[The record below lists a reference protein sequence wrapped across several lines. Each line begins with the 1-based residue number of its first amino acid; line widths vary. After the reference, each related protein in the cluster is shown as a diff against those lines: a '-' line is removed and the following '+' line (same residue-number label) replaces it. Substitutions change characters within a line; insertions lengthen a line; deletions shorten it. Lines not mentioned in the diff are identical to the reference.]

1 MADSTPEPLAELEY
15 VRLGDLAA
23 RGFKRLSER
32 YREPTG
38 QDGDATLSESQTLSI
53 DETIA
58 SKEKRLND
66 LQFHLL
72 PALHLQFADLS
83 NLLRPSCL
91 QVGDLLKFKRI
102 LGIQDDIERTIDE
115 IQSHI
120 NILCAQGSVYTT
132 ANRADDQH
140 LKQLKSVRLHSIR
153 AQFLAAFP
161 FIFLIFCDAFRLLID
176 LTINPEP
183 FKTSPHF
190 PGDYLI
196 EETFYYIDW
205 TIECIKGSE
214 LDLAQCFWRLD
225 LKTSIICSWTLG
237 FINTLDEQERLPY
250 STEMSSEQIESL
262 AQSIRDVTGDL
273 GDLIALFRI
282 ADQEMIDDRAELSQG
297 FLNIGTW
304 LKSRFDP
311 PLLAILLYLL
321 PIIPR
326 PIWGFPI
333 KTTIKIVLRWPT
345 QKAQRKTRSTTGS
358 QAQMSDADSEGS
370 DELEYLRMGALAAQ
384 GFRRLSEK
392 YREPTDQ
399 NRNAILSELDALS
412 IDEATTTSKERLLND
427 LQYHLLPALRLH
439 LANISRLLTPSY
451 LCVGFESKIKRVL
464 AIQLEIERTIDPIKS
479 HINLLCPER
488 SISATANRADDQHLK
503 QFKSYRLRSLR
514 AQFAEASTFIFRTF
528 VEAFK
533 ILEDLII
540 RSELD
545 IVQCFWRL
553 ELKNFGLM
561 LLDIRVLHYGFENE
575 EEPTDQIWARES
587 LIELADMAISLIKI
601 SNLFFTK
608 LSTRGMNRK
617 RLSHSTEMSS
627 QQIES
632 LAQSIGKVTSDLGDL
647 IALLR
652 TADEEMVDNRAEVS
666 QRLVSI
672 VLNLKSRFDPP
683 LLLVL
688 LYLLPIVPDTDP
700 SYYKSWFVT
709 WNTQRILVTE
719 NFINLAKSLANSP

>member
-225 LKTSIICSWTLG
+225 LKNFDYMLVDVRMLVDSHTYYKIGIAKEPTQKLVSEPVIQLANVGTTLIKLCKL
-237 FINTLDEQERLPY
+237 FFTKLSTRWMNRKRLPY

-321 PIIPR
+321 PIIPETHL
-326 PIWGFPI
+326 GFPN
-333 KTTIKIVLRWPT
+333 
-345 QKAQRKTRSTTGS
+345 Q
-358 QAQMSDADSEGS
+358 D
-370 DELEYLRMGALAAQ
+370 
-384 GFRRLSEK
+384 
-392 YREPTDQ
+392 
-399 NRNAILSELDALS
+399 
-412 IDEATTTSKERLLND
+412 
-427 LQYHLLPALRLH
+427 
-439 LANISRLLTPSY
+439 
-451 LCVGFESKIKRVL
+451 
-464 AIQLEIERTIDPIKS
+464 
-479 HINLLCPER
+479 
-488 SISATANRADDQHLK
+488 
-503 QFKSYRLRSLR
+503 
-514 AQFAEASTFIFRTF
+514 
-528 VEAFK
+528 
-533 ILEDLII
+533 
-540 RSELD
+540 
-545 IVQCFWRL
+545 
-553 ELKNFGLM
+553 
-561 LLDIRVLHYGFENE
+561 
-575 EEPTDQIWARES
+575 
-587 LIELADMAISLIKI
+587 
-601 SNLFFTK
+601 
-608 LSTRGMNRK
+608 
-617 RLSHSTEMSS
+617 
-627 QQIES
+627 
-632 LAQSIGKVTSDLGDL
+632 
-647 IALLR
+647 
-652 TADEEMVDNRAEVS
+652 
-666 QRLVSI
+666 
-672 VLNLKSRFDPP
+672 
-683 LLLVL
+683 
-688 LYLLPIVPDTDP
+688 
-700 SYYKSWFVT
+700 YYKDWFVT

-719 NFINLAKSLANSP
+719 NFINLAKSLGNDP

>member
-23 RGFKRLSER
+23 RGFKRLSEK

-38 QDGDATLSESQTLSI
+38 QDGNATLSESQTLPI

-72 PALHLQFADLS
+72 PALHVQFADLS

-91 QVGDLLKFKRI
+91 Q
-102 LGIQDDIERTIDE
+102 
-115 IQSHI
+115 SHI
-120 NILCAQGSVYTT
+120 NILCAQGSVYIT

-140 LKQLKSVRLHSIR
+140 LKQLKSVRLHSLR

-183 FKTSPHF
+183 YKTSPHF

-214 LDLAQCFWRLD
+214 LDVAQCFWRLD
-225 LKTSIICSWTLG
+225 LKNFDYMLVDVRMLVDSHTYYKMGTEKEPTQKLVSEPVIQLANVATTLIKLCKL
-237 FINTLDEQERLPY
+237 FFTKLSTRWMNRKRLPY

-321 PIIPR
+321 PIIPETHL
-326 PIWGFPI
+326 GFPN
-333 KTTIKIVLRWPT
+333 
-345 QKAQRKTRSTTGS
+345 Q
-358 QAQMSDADSEGS
+358 D
-370 DELEYLRMGALAAQ
+370 
-384 GFRRLSEK
+384 
-392 YREPTDQ
+392 
-399 NRNAILSELDALS
+399 
-412 IDEATTTSKERLLND
+412 
-427 LQYHLLPALRLH
+427 
-439 LANISRLLTPSY
+439 
-451 LCVGFESKIKRVL
+451 
-464 AIQLEIERTIDPIKS
+464 
-479 HINLLCPER
+479 
-488 SISATANRADDQHLK
+488 
-503 QFKSYRLRSLR
+503 
-514 AQFAEASTFIFRTF
+514 
-528 VEAFK
+528 
-533 ILEDLII
+533 
-540 RSELD
+540 
-545 IVQCFWRL
+545 
-553 ELKNFGLM
+553 
-561 LLDIRVLHYGFENE
+561 
-575 EEPTDQIWARES
+575 
-587 LIELADMAISLIKI
+587 
-601 SNLFFTK
+601 
-608 LSTRGMNRK
+608 
-617 RLSHSTEMSS
+617 
-627 QQIES
+627 
-632 LAQSIGKVTSDLGDL
+632 
-647 IALLR
+647 
-652 TADEEMVDNRAEVS
+652 
-666 QRLVSI
+666 
-672 VLNLKSRFDPP
+672 
-683 LLLVL
+683 
-688 LYLLPIVPDTDP
+688 
-700 SYYKSWFVT
+700 YYKDWFVT

-719 NFINLAKSLANSP
+719 HFINLAKSLGNDP

>member
-1 MADSTPEPLAELEY
+1 MDEL
-15 VRLGDLAA
+15 
-23 RGFKRLSER
+23 
-32 YREPTG
+32 
-38 QDGDATLSESQTLSI
+38 
-53 DETIA
+53 
-58 SKEKRLND
+58 
-66 LQFHLL
+66 
-72 PALHLQFADLS
+72 
-83 NLLRPSCL
+83 
-91 QVGDLLKFKRI
+91 LLK
-102 LGIQDDIERTIDE
+102 
-115 IQSHI
+115 
-120 NILCAQGSVYTT
+120 T
-132 ANRADDQH
+132 A
-140 LKQLKSVRLHSIR
+140 HSIQLNYLNSSV
-153 AQFLAAFP
+153 A
-161 FIFLIFCDAFRLLID
+161 
-176 LTINPEP
+176 NPE
-183 FKTSPHF
+183 SSAENSV
-190 PGDYLI
+190 DY
-196 EETFYYIDW
+196 
-205 TIECIKGSE
+205 G
-214 LDLAQCFWRLD
+214 
-225 LKTSIICSWTLG
+225 
-237 FINTLDEQERLPY
+237 
-250 STEMSSEQIESL
+250 
-262 AQSIRDVTGDL
+262 VTGPDV
-273 GDLIALFRI
+273 R
-282 ADQEMIDDRAELSQG
+282 
-297 FLNIGTW
+297 
-304 LKSRFDP
+304 
-311 PLLAILLYLL
+311 
-321 PIIPR
+321 
-326 PIWGFPI
+326 
-333 KTTIKIVLRWPT
+333 
-345 QKAQRKTRSTTGS
+345 
-358 QAQMSDADSEGS
+358 DSEGS

-514 AQFAEASTFIFRTF
+514 AQFTEASTFIFRTF

-533 ILEDLII
+533 ILEDLIVGPVSYQNMPYFPGDFLI
-540 RSELD
+540 DRAFEYIDSTIECIKGSELD

-700 SYYKSWFVT
+700 SYYKSWFVLG
-709 WNTQRILVTE
+709 ILSV
-719 NFINLAKSLANSP
+719 S

>member
-1 MADSTPEPLAELEY
+1 
-15 VRLGDLAA
+15 
-23 RGFKRLSER
+23 
-32 YREPTG
+32 
-38 QDGDATLSESQTLSI
+38 
-53 DETIA
+53 
-58 SKEKRLND
+58 
-66 LQFHLL
+66 
-72 PALHLQFADLS
+72 
-83 NLLRPSCL
+83 
-91 QVGDLLKFKRI
+91 
-102 LGIQDDIERTIDE
+102 
-115 IQSHI
+115 
-120 NILCAQGSVYTT
+120 
-132 ANRADDQH
+132 
-140 LKQLKSVRLHSIR
+140 
-153 AQFLAAFP
+153 
-161 FIFLIFCDAFRLLID
+161 
-176 LTINPEP
+176 
-183 FKTSPHF
+183 
-190 PGDYLI
+190 
-196 EETFYYIDW
+196 
-205 TIECIKGSE
+205 
-214 LDLAQCFWRLD
+214 
-225 LKTSIICSWTLG
+225 
-237 FINTLDEQERLPY
+237 
-250 STEMSSEQIESL
+250 
-262 AQSIRDVTGDL
+262 
-273 GDLIALFRI
+273 
-282 ADQEMIDDRAELSQG
+282 
-297 FLNIGTW
+297 
-304 LKSRFDP
+304 
-311 PLLAILLYLL
+311 
-321 PIIPR
+321 
-326 PIWGFPI
+326 
-333 KTTIKIVLRWPT
+333 
-345 QKAQRKTRSTTGS
+345 
-358 QAQMSDADSEGS
+358 MSDADSEGS

-412 IDEATTTSKERLLND
+412 IDDATTTSKERLLND

-540 RSELD
+540 RPVSYQNMPYFPGDFLIDRAFEYIDSTIECIKGSELD

-601 SNLFFTK
+601 SNLFFTN

>member
-23 RGFKRLSER
+23 RGFKRLSEK

-91 QVGDLLKFKRI
+91 QVVDMLRI
-102 LGIQDDIERTIDE
+102 L
-115 IQSHI
+115 
-120 NILCAQGSVYTT
+120 
-132 ANRADDQH
+132 
-140 LKQLKSVRLHSIR
+140 R

-225 LKTSIICSWTLG
+225 LKNFDYMLVDVRMLVDSHTYYKIGIAKEPTQKLVSEPVIQLANVGTTLIKLCKL
-237 FINTLDEQERLPY
+237 FFTKLSTRWMNRKRLPY

-321 PIIPR
+321 PIIPETHL
-326 PIWGFPI
+326 GFPN
-333 KTTIKIVLRWPT
+333 
-345 QKAQRKTRSTTGS
+345 Q
-358 QAQMSDADSEGS
+358 D
-370 DELEYLRMGALAAQ
+370 
-384 GFRRLSEK
+384 
-392 YREPTDQ
+392 
-399 NRNAILSELDALS
+399 
-412 IDEATTTSKERLLND
+412 
-427 LQYHLLPALRLH
+427 
-439 LANISRLLTPSY
+439 
-451 LCVGFESKIKRVL
+451 
-464 AIQLEIERTIDPIKS
+464 
-479 HINLLCPER
+479 
-488 SISATANRADDQHLK
+488 
-503 QFKSYRLRSLR
+503 
-514 AQFAEASTFIFRTF
+514 
-528 VEAFK
+528 
-533 ILEDLII
+533 
-540 RSELD
+540 
-545 IVQCFWRL
+545 
-553 ELKNFGLM
+553 
-561 LLDIRVLHYGFENE
+561 
-575 EEPTDQIWARES
+575 
-587 LIELADMAISLIKI
+587 
-601 SNLFFTK
+601 
-608 LSTRGMNRK
+608 
-617 RLSHSTEMSS
+617 
-627 QQIES
+627 
-632 LAQSIGKVTSDLGDL
+632 
-647 IALLR
+647 
-652 TADEEMVDNRAEVS
+652 
-666 QRLVSI
+666 
-672 VLNLKSRFDPP
+672 
-683 LLLVL
+683 
-688 LYLLPIVPDTDP
+688 
-700 SYYKSWFVT
+700 YYKDWFVT

-719 NFINLAKSLANSP
+719 HFINLAKSLGNDP